1 VYLKTWSAVLGEG
14 CGMSKGSV
22 ISLPFYVV
30 VKFSFPLREEQAQ
43 CVGEWDAAE
52 DACA

>member
-1 VYLKTWSAVLGEG
+1 MYLKTLSAVLGES
-14 CGMSKGSV
+14 CGMSKASV

-30 VKFSFPLREEQAQ
+30 VKFSFPLREEQAE
-43 CVGEWDAAE
+43 CVGELDAAE